1 MVTKSSDE
9 GPQNAERKEGDSA
22 VESIAAPEQDKE
34 REEFQDRIIDKA
46 LRLLFTDSM
55 NDLSAMICDIVVQN
69 FPVRS
74 MLLLMRGEK
83 SGIFEPFRII
93 GYPDERIPIIR
104 QKVTYTD
111 EEIARSLNDS
121 EPIGKFS
128 RRYIAENY
136 KDVDERDMAETS
148 FPEKINTS
156 RESADSWH
164 PLDRESFH
172 FIDRTGKEIGY
183 IYITSTTDGKQ
194 LDQKSIESLDI
205 LSSIASVAIELVKLG
220 EEERALLEKQEKRT
234 VQTSQ
239 ILTVTSAVLALTDT
253 SRLIHKVLELLEEL
267 FGFKSSAIILYD
279 ETKKCFRWTAFRGY
293 SDAQVAKGIAMRMS
307 SDLLERNS
315 RPEYR
320 IGYIAYLKPAEKA
333 LPEDLK
339 DFFAFGSVEEE
350 KAALAKPRKSPDS
363 WHELDDMFFIIQD
376 RTGKTIGALCVD
388 SPSDGLTPKRDTIE
402 MVEVFVSL
410 VAIALENAGLY
421 SDANRSR
428 DEVHVLNRLMFHDL
442 MNYSMAIRGYLDL
455 AAAQSDDAGIERYVD
470 RAMKQI
476 DVTAKLVERVRK
488 LSAIRSADK
497 KNMLRI
503 DLTRTI
509 MSQANKTAGIFP
521 SKKVQFTFDFK
532 TGDAFVMAN
541 DLLPDLFHNIFMN
554 AIRIDPHDTVLIE
567 VGLKGDTERQD
578 ESEKGSWVVSISD
591 HGPGIPDERKLS
603 IFLGVQKFMSAE
615 PARGMGLGLSIV
627 KSLLDLYGGDVWVE
641 DREPGHHE
649 KGAVFFVRLPAA

>member
-1 MVTKSSDE
+1 MQGGGESD
-9 GPQNAERKEGDSA
+9 PAADSIATAERN
-22 VESIAAPEQDKE
+22 KE

-46 LRLLFTDSM
+46 LRLLFAENKD
-55 NDLSAMICDIVVQN
+55 DLLTMICDIVIQN

-74 MLLLMRGEK
+74 MLLLMRNEK
-83 SGIFEPFRII
+83 SGICEPHRII
-93 GYPDERIPIIR
+93 GYPEERIPIIK
-104 QKVTYTD
+104 QKVIYTD
-111 EEIARSLNDS
+111 EEIKRSLDDS
-121 EPIGKFS
+121 EPVGKFS
-128 RRYIAENY
+128 RRYLAENY
-136 KDVDERDMAETS
+136 QDIDDRDMAETR
-148 FPEKINTS
+148 FPEKINS
-156 RESADSWH
+156 KRERVDSWH

-183 IYITSTTDGKQ
+183 IYITSTTDDRQ
-194 LDQKSIESLDI
+194 LDQKLIEGLDI

-220 EEERALLEKQEKRT
+220 EEERTQLEKQEKRT

-239 ILTVTSAVLALTDT
+239 ILTVTSAVLTLADP
-253 SRLIHKVLELLEEL
+253 SKLIHKVLELLEEL
-267 FGFKSSAIILYD
+267 FGFKSSSIILYD
-279 ETKKCFRWTAFRGY
+279 EAEKCYRWTAFRGY
-293 SDAQVAKGIAMRMS
+293 SDAQVARGTAMRMPKDIIDRS
-307 SDLLERNS
+307 SG
-315 RPEYR
+315 PEYR
-320 IGYIAYLKPAEKA
+320 IGYIAHLRPAEKA
-333 LPEDLK
+333 TAEDLQY
-339 DFFAFGSVEEE
+339 FFTFGSVEEE
-350 KAALAKPRKSPDS
+350 KAALAKPRESPDS
-363 WHELDDMFFIIQD
+363 WHELDDMFFTIQD
-376 RTGKTIGALCVD
+376 RTGETIGALCVD
-388 SPSDGLTPKRDTIE
+388 KPNDGRIPTRETVEMIE
-402 MVEVFVSL
+402 IFVSL
-410 VAIALENAGLY
+410 VAIALENASLY

-455 AAAQSDDAGIERYVD
+455 ATAQPDDAGIERYID

-509 MSQANKTAGIFP
+509 MNQASKTTGIFP

-532 TGDAFVMAN
+532 TEDAFVMAN

-554 AIRIDPHDTVLIE
+554 AIRIDPHDTVMIE
-567 VGLKGDTERQD
+567 VGLKGETERQD
-578 ESEKGSWVVSISD
+578 ESEKRSWIVSISD

-641 DREPGHHE
+641 DREPGYHE